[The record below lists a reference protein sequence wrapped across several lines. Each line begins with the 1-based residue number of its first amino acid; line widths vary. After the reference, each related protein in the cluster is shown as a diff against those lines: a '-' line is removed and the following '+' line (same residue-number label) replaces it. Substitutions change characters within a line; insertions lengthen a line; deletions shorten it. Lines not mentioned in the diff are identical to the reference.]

1 MFKAPQLRQE
11 GQNLRRPQ
19 TSGTRSSADADNALD
34 AKEAV
39 PNKWRADGTHN
50 TYQSQ

>member
-1 MFKAPQLRQE
+1 LCACKKQEAQLT
-11 GQNLRRPQ
+11 L
-19 TSGTRSSADADNALD
+19 TTRSTLR
-34 AKEAV
+34 KEAV